1 MLIEIFCNVLI
12 GNLDR
17 SVINY
22 LLYMAEII
30 DRVEWEESDDVKIFF
45 AIIYPYLDE
54 EELDTLTLEFTSF
67 SENKINKKLVLEF
80 IMTQIMKRKE
90 VIINEVN

>member
-30 DRVEWEESDDVKIFF
+30 ERVEWQENDDAKIFF
-45 AIIYPYLDE
+45 GIIYPFCDVSLSFKDS
-54 EELDTLTLEFTSF
+54 LET
-67 SENKINKKLVLEF
+67 LVLF
-80 IMTQIMKRKE
+80 FKQLHLD
-90 VIINEVN
+90 